1 MDRPLLTLRLVAP
14 MISSSRA
21 ATSHQSA
28 GFAGPSGPAFFSPE
42 NDKMEFQIPYTT
54 DAERATATGPVDF
67 DKLGEVIDGYEPD
80 WRPIRAGEDVGHL
93 TASLEASEALIKRM
107 EAQLRFQHEVLAEI
121 HELTGAESGTRLPTA
136 TSSGSRRKSRSGRR
150 QSPGC

>member
-1 MDRPLLTLRLVAP
+1 
-14 MISSSRA
+14 
-21 ATSHQSA
+21 
-28 GFAGPSGPAFFSPE
+28 
-42 NDKMEFQIPYTT
+42 MEFQIPYTT

-93 TASLEASEALIKRM
+93 TASLEASDALIKRM

-121 HELTGAESGTRLPTA
+121 HEMAKIASFANSEMIRTKAQVALRQAAKSGLLT
-136 TSSGSRRKSRSGRR
+136 
-150 QSPGC
+150 

>member
-1 MDRPLLTLRLVAP
+1 MNMT
-14 MISSSRA
+14 
-21 ATSHQSA
+21 
-28 GFAGPSGPAFFSPE
+28 F
-42 NDKMEFQIPYTT
+42 KIPYTT

-80 WRPIRAGEDVGHL
+80 WRPIRAGDDVGHL

-121 HELTGAESGTRLPTA
+121 HELADEKSKTPLQDRQLIRIKAQVALRQAAKSGLL
-136 TSSGSRRKSRSGRR
+136 S
-150 QSPGC
+150 